1 MMKPIVMKKSC
12 NYIFLLCLICATYLF
27 NCSDYSNPY
36 LDKSRAKIVL
46 KNLSE
51 KKSDTVSI
59 FSRDSIA
66 VEVYLREYL
75 SHFTLNI
82 KNNRYWTDT
91 TIRQSTFNK
100 NKNRFLF
107 SFYDTGWHDINLT
120 SFFSNGDST
129 SDNIRIFAKSPLKQ
143 DTLKIN
149 AGYPAL
155 LNTSPVNEEVFY
167 VWDLHDT
174 LFKENGPTIQHTF
187 NNAPASS
194 VGELYVIDNNNNR
207 SPSSFFV
214 IKSES
219 INLLRDGNI
228 TSMNES
234 VKNDTIYSTT
244 PTFRFIGKITG
255 ISGIKIAKINDSL
268 CEKNISDGP
277 RSHLFYYL
285 FQNVDIL
292 SPYQIIIDIT
302 DNFDKTY
309 RDTMMI
315 KYTQLDISR
324 Q

>member
-1 MMKPIVMKKSC
+1 M
-12 NYIFLLCLICATYLF
+12 YLF
-27 NCSDYSNPY
+27 NCSELSNPY
-36 LDKSRAKIVL
+36 LDQSRAKVVF
-46 KNLSE
+46 KNINE
-51 KKSDTVSI
+51 KNGDTVSI
-59 FSRDSIA
+59 FTRDSIE

-75 SHFTLNI
+75 SHFTLKI
-82 KNNRYWTDT
+82 EDNRYWTDT

-107 SFYDTGWHDINLT
+107 SFYDTGWHDINLS

-143 DTLKIN
+143 DTLIIN
-149 AGYPAL
+149 TGFPAL
-155 LNTSPVNEEVFY
+155 LNTSPVHEEVFY
-167 VWDLHDT
+167 IWDLHDT

-187 NNAPASS
+187 NNVPASS
-194 VGELYVIDNNNNR
+194 VGELYVIDSNNNR

-219 INLLRDGNI
+219 INLLGDGNI

-244 PTFRFIGKITG
+244 PTFQFIGKITG
-255 ISGIKIAKINDSL
+255 ISGIKISKINDSL
-268 CEKNISDGP
+268 CEKNISNGP
-277 RSHLFYYL
+277 QSYLFYYL

-302 DNFDKTY
+302 DNLDKTY
-309 RDTMMI
+309 RDTMVI
-315 KYTQLDISR
+315 KYTQLDISNK
-324 Q
+324 